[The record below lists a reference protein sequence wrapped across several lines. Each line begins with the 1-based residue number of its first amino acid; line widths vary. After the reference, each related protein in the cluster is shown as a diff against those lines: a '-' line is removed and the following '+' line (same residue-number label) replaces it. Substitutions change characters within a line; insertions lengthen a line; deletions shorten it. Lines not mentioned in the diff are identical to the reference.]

1 MNGGYWNALEWTKL
15 PTINEKFEK
24 SGSKKAIEI
33 ANALKEKNYDDKR
46 AISIATEQAEK
57 WYQHR
62 SDLKDDT
69 PFKKNLRRHS

>member
-1 MNGGYWNALEWTKL
+1 MPWNEQNYPPSMKNLK
-15 PTINEKFEK
+15 K
-24 SGSKKAIEI
+24 SGSKKKLLRSQMR
-33 ANALKEKNYDDKR
+33 LKKKNYDDKR
-46 AISIATEQAEK
+46 AISIAMEQAEK

>member
-1 MNGGYWNALEWTKL
+1 MEVIEMPWNEQNYPPSMKNLK
-15 PTINEKFEK
+15 KVVR
-24 SGSKKAIEI
+24 KKAIEI

-69 PFKKNLRRHS
+69 PFNKNLRRHS